1 MWFAQQII
9 MSLIQLTAWIC
20 ELTCFLR
27 RVCVRLCGAAGNW
40 TGLLRWGFSFL
51 KNIPVYG
58 WCQRG
63 ALIKTLLLKWKRE
76 ISVLQTYINTTTSSL
91 AQFIWKPTETGCF
104 EVHIIIMVFQIQI
117 CGKASKLWKLVSATG
132 WIVFFFLRR
141 KVKTKLNCEITSF
154 HTKLWCGTWLTT

>member
-20 ELTCFLR
+20 KLTCFLR

-76 ISVLQTYINTTTSSL
+76 SSVLQTYINTWQHLHWPSSSENQQRQVALRFISSL
-91 AQFIWKPTETGCF
+91 WFFKFRFVAR
-104 EVHIIIMVFQIQI
+104 
-117 CGKASKLWKLVSATG
+117 LVSYESLFLPQDELS
-132 WIVFFFLRR
+132 FFFLAILHLYLAI
-141 KVKTKLNCEITSF
+141 LNYYC
-154 HTKLWCGTWLTT
+154 K